1 MTASSGGMPT
11 SPFFSKQERMMSA
24 VWRFL
29 FIVAV
34 AVPGVA
40 WAASD
45 DSESDTGA
53 PEQFTQTITVRPGK
67 ATQFDHFFSLKDDCS
82 KDEDPKI
89 AISTEPQHGKF
100 SAKAG
105 QDVPKFSADSDF
117 ASCNGKLTPSIQFYY
132 QPSASYT
139 GDDQLILELTFPD
152 GYVENETYNFKIK

>member
-1 MTASSGGMPT
+1 
-11 SPFFSKQERMMSA
+11 MMSA

-29 FIVAV
+29 LVVAV
-34 AVPGVA
+34 AVPGAA

-45 DSESDTGA
+45 DSDSESDSGA
-53 PEQFTQTITVRPGK
+53 TPQYTQSVAVRPGK

-89 AISTEPQHGKF
+89 AISAEPKHGKF

-117 ASCNGKLTPSIQFYY
+117 VSCNGKLTPSIQFYY

-139 GDDQLILELTFPD
+139 GDDQLVIELTFPD
-152 GYVENETYNFKIK
+152 GYVENETYNFTIR